1 MIHRQHMVKK
11 HGKTSTMMV
20 KHGKTSTIWYSDVF
34 NFVVK
39 SNQESPKS
47 QWYSQIGINY
57 PVSSCIWQFQ
67 FQVLFYSIYLYHETP
82 WGSIAIVCLSV
93 PWPPVPRVPPPGAA
107 AEVVARRPAAAA
119 AGRRR
124 ARRTRW
130 SHRNRRGPPAW
141 RRAQE
146 PREPQESQESWGSL
160 GSWPRLNLDPDRTQ
174 KSGHGCDSKLW

>member
-1 MIHRQHMVKK
+1 
-11 HGKTSTMMV
+11 MV
-20 KHGKTSTIWYSDVF
+20 KHQLYGIQMYSILWSKAIRKAQNLNDTAKSESTILYHHVSDNF
-34 NFVVK
+34 NSK
-39 SNQESPKS
+39 
-47 QWYSQIGINY
+47 
-57 PVSSCIWQFQ
+57 
-67 FQVLFYSIYLYHETP
+67 FYSIYLYHETP